1 MTAISMN
8 ASTLTCAIIDDE
20 IVAAE
25 RLREILNEFDSVELT
40 SIHNTYQDALDQLQ
54 LSRPAV
60 ILMDVELDRNHTAFE
75 LIDQFHSICYFP
87 HVILI
92 TAFEHYSI
100 KAIKKRVFDYI
111 VKPIDIEEL
120 KDTLNRLENHIQNPS
135 NAIIDN
141 NDTITSREKQ
151 VLEQVLQGKTSQ
163 EIAELLFVSK
173 STIDTHR
180 KNILK
185 KTGAKS
191 ISDLMRLSHIL

>member
-1 MTAISMN
+1 MTATSMN
-8 ASTLTCAIIDDE
+8 APNLTCAIIDDE
-20 IVAAE
+20 IAATD
-25 RLREILNEFDSVELT
+25 RLREILKDFESVEIT
-40 SIHNTYQDALDQLQ
+40 GVYNTYQDALDHLQ
-54 LSRPAV
+54 LTRPEV
-60 ILMDVELDRNHTAFE
+60 IFMDIELDRNHTAFE
-75 LIDQFHSICYFP
+75 LIDQFHSVCYFP

-120 KDTLNRLENHIQNPS
+120 KDTLHRLGKHIQTPS
-135 NAIIDN
+135 SSIIDN
-141 NDTITSREKQ
+141 NGSMTSREKQ

-191 ISDLMRLSHIL
+191 ISDLMRLSHVL